1 MTRRAVVALGAG
13 QLVNWGVLYYAFAVL
28 LLPVEQDL
36 GVAQWVVTGAFSL
49 ALLVSAAAAPL
60 VGRWCDQGFG
70 GRAIQAG
77 GYAAA
82 VLLAVWALFPSLF
95 LLYVVWTGLGLCMA
109 AALYEPAF
117 AVIGRAIGDPTERF
131 RTIAAIT
138 VFGALSSTVFLPLTA
153 FLVRGFGW
161 RTAVGVL
168 AAMMVVSTFSAG
180 RFALGGIQGASAAYL
195 AAPVSSPPGTGQS
208 AAGLS
213 FGLIVVVFS
222 VAAFANPAF
231 TANLVPALGERAVS
245 PTTAA
250 VLGGLLGIMQLPGRA
265 LVMSGRFAGAP
276 TRLALVS
283 LLLQAAGFLVLGV
296 AVSVPILGAA
306 IAVFGVGAGLT
317 TLVRPHLVQTLF
329 GMERAGLLNGQLARW
344 QQIARAAGP
353 ILMGWLGAVV
363 GYSGAFLLLGALIA
377 ALAAILHRS
386 ARAGG

>member
-1 MTRRAVVALGAG
+1 
-13 QLVNWGVLYYAFAVL
+13 
-28 LLPVEQDL
+28 
-36 GVAQWVVTGAFSL
+36 
-49 ALLVSAAAAPL
+49 
-60 VGRWCDQGFG
+60 
-70 GRAIQAG
+70 
-77 GYAAA
+77 
-82 VLLAVWALFPSLF
+82 
-95 LLYVVWTGLGLCMA
+95 MA

-117 AVIGRAIGDPTERF
+117 AVIGRAIGDPAERF

-168 AAMMVVSTFSAG
+168 SATMAVSTFSAG
-180 RFALGGIQGASAAYL
+180 RFALGGLRGASAAHL
-195 AAPVSSPPGTGQS
+195 AAPVSLPPGTGQS

-213 FGLIVVVFS
+213 FRLIVVVFS

-276 TRLALVS
+276 IRLALVS
-283 LLLQAAGFLVLGV
+283 LLLQAAGFFVLGL
-296 AVSVPILGAA
+296 AVSIPVLGLA
-306 IAVFGVGAGLT
+306 IAAFGVGAGLT

-329 GMERAGLLNGQLARW
+329 GMERAGALNGQLARS

-353 ILMGWLGAVV
+353 ILMGGLGALV
-363 GYSGAFLLLGALIA
+363 GYSGAFLLLGAVIA
-377 ALAAILHRS
+377 TLAAVLQRS
-386 ARAGG
+386 ARRRD

>member
-1 MTRRAVVALGAG
+1 
-13 QLVNWGVLYYAFAVL
+13 
-28 LLPVEQDL
+28 
-36 GVAQWVVTGAFSL
+36 
-49 ALLVSAAAAPL
+49 
-60 VGRWCDQGFG
+60 
-70 GRAIQAG
+70 
-77 GYAAA
+77 
-82 VLLAVWALFPSLF
+82 
-95 LLYVVWTGLGLCMA
+95 
-109 AALYEPAF
+109 
-117 AVIGRAIGDPTERF
+117 
-131 RTIAAIT
+131 
-138 VFGALSSTVFLPLTA
+138 
-153 FLVRGFGW
+153 
-161 RTAVGVL
+161 
-168 AAMMVVSTFSAG
+168 
-180 RFALGGIQGASAAYL
+180 
-195 AAPVSSPPGTGQS
+195 
-208 AAGLS
+208 
-213 FGLIVVVFS
+213 VFS